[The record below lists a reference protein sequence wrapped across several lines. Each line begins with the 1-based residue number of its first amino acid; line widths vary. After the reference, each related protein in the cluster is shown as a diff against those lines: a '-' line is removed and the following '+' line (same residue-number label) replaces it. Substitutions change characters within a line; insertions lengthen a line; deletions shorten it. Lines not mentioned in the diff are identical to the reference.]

1 MKHVCCIIIF
11 AVISHTCVS
20 VFGNTTESKKLKN
33 WKSLKV
39 LATAYCPCRKCCGK
53 YADGVTAIGK
63 NASTKGIAVDK
74 EIIPLRS
81 IVQVP
86 GYGTVMADDV
96 GGAIKKKHIDIR
108 FNSHKEAL
116 NWGRKY
122 ITVKYRVP

>member
-1 MKHVCCIIIF
+1 MEILSRVMTLFAIYHCCTNAF
-11 AVISHTCVS
+11 C
-20 VFGNTTESKKLKN
+20 NTTELKN

-39 LATAYCPCRKCCGK
+39 LATAYCPCKKCCGK

-63 NASTKGIAVDK
+63 NALTKGIAVDK
-74 EIIPLRS
+74 KIIPLRS
-81 IVQVP
+81 LVQVP

-108 FNSHKEAL
+108 FKSHQEAL

-122 ITVKYRVP
+122 IVVKYLVP